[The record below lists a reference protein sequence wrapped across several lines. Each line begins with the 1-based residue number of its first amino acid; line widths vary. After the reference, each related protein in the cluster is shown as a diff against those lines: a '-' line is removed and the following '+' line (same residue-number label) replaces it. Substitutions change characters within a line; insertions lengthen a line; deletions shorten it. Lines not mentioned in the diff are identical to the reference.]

1 MIRIGFVVN
10 PYAGMGGAVGL
21 KGTDGRVQEAID
33 RGAVRESPVKAIR
46 FLSGITRRDIHFF
59 TAGGEMGEHEL
70 VAAKLPHTCLYH
82 PDRSYSDD
90 EAITTTAADT
100 SAACQEFIKNNCDII
115 IFCGGDG
122 TARDVYSCTGAETP
136 ILGIPTGVKIY
147 SGVFATSPESAA
159 RLLSQWNGSSCTDG
173 EVMDVDEEEY
183 RKGNLNTWLF
193 GFGKIP
199 SSSIPCQSCKQIS
212 CGDDRQATEEI
223 ASFITEIMRDDTL
236 YLLGAGSTTGA
247 VAERLGI
254 NHTILG
260 VDAIFQGRIVG
271 SDLNE
276 KQILSL
282 LGHYSRVKIILSP
295 IGAQGFILGRGNQQ
309 ISHHVLARTG
319 TDALIVVATEAKL
332 RNTKSLYIDTGNPEM
347 NGLFGDTIQVICGY
361 RMAIR
366 ARLNKEIILSGSV
379 PGG

>member
-1 MIRIGFVVN
+1 
-10 PYAGMGGAVGL
+10 
-21 KGTDGRVQEAID
+21 
-33 RGAVRESPVKAIR
+33 
-46 FLSGITRRDIHFF
+46 
-59 TAGGEMGEHEL
+59 
-70 VAAKLPHTCLYH
+70 
-82 PDRSYSDD
+82 
-90 EAITTTAADT
+90 
-100 SAACQEFIKNNCDII
+100 
-115 IFCGGDG
+115 
-122 TARDVYSCTGAETP
+122 
-136 ILGIPTGVKIY
+136 
-147 SGVFATSPESAA
+147 
-159 RLLSQWNGSSCTDG
+159 
-173 EVMDVDEEEY
+173 
-183 RKGNLNTWLF
+183 
-193 GFGKIP
+193 
-199 SSSIPCQSCKQIS
+199 
-212 CGDDRQATEEI
+212 
-223 ASFITEIMRDDTL
+223 MRDDTL

-247 VAERLGI
+247 IAERLGI
-254 NHTILG
+254 SHTILG
-260 VDAIFQGRIVG
+260 IDAIFQGRIVG

-282 LGHYSRVKIILSP
+282 LGHYNRVKIILSP